1 MPTERVLLQA
11 EGFGVDYDSTP
22 ILADIALSVHA
33 GEVVALIG
41 ASGSGKSALLRALLG
56 LSPATAQTRGSL
68 RFAQADGGLRERRDI
83 TPLRGATIGFVPQDP
98 QTALSAH
105 RTVAQHLD
113 EVLATHAP
121 GSTRPMRA
129 EQAAAL
135 LTSVGLTGEL
145 LARYPHALSG
155 GQGQRVLVALA
166 LAGNPAILLADEPTS
181 ALDPRA
187 THELLALLQAQAR
200 VQRRGVLIVSH
211 DLSAT
216 AHAAD
221 RVAVLAGG
229 RLVEIGATA
238 AVLSQPQHPLTAAL
252 MAACPPLT
260 PPRPARLAEAPRPA
274 PCARVARA
282 CAFAATCGRAQSVCA
297 ETPPAWRTIAGREV
311 ACHWPLGAA

>member
-11 EGFGVDYDSTP
+11 EGFGVDYGPTP

-56 LSPATAQTRGSL
+56 LSPSIAQTRGSL
-68 RFAQADGGLRERRDI
+68 RFAQADGGLQERRDVASV
-83 TPLRGATIGFVPQDP
+83 RGATIGFVPQDP

-113 EVLATHAP
+113 EVLARHAP
-121 GSTRPMRA
+121 ALTRPMRA
-129 EQAAAL
+129 EQAETL
-135 LTSVGLTGEL
+135 LTSVGLTGAL
-145 LARYPHALSG
+145 MARYPHALSG

-181 ALDPRA
+181 ALDPLA
-187 THELLALLQAQAR
+187 TKSLLALLQAQAR
-200 VQRRGVLIVSH
+200 GQQRGVLIVSH

-216 AHAAD
+216 ARVAD

-229 RLVEIGATA
+229 RMVEVGATA
-238 AVLSQPQHPLTAAL
+238 AVLSEPQHPLTAAL
-252 MAACPPLT
+252 LAARPPLT
-260 PPRPARLAEAPRPA
+260 PPRPARLGEAPRPA
-274 PCARVARA
+274 PCARVATA
-282 CAFAATCGRAQSVCA
+282 CAFASTCARAQSVCA

-311 ACHWPLGAA
+311 ACHRPLGAA